1 MKMKQKNKF
10 TLGDLRTAAYQVWGA
25 GLAEKMVRLAIHSGL
40 VVLPG
45 LPHVLNSSAK
55 GRSV

>member
-1 MKMKQKNKF
+1 MKQKNKF

-25 GLAEKMVRLAIHSGL
+25 GLAEKMVRLAINSGL